1 MLGMLNGIYDVTLL
15 ILCLWILLRF
25 VGSEYFVK
33 NSVPVLS
40 TELRFDIFYF
50 SDFFIKIIIIFL
62 GENSLLISL

>member
-62 GENSLLISL
+62 GENSLLICL

>member
-50 SDFFIKIIIIFL
+50 SDVFIKIIIIFL
-62 GENSLLISL
+62 GENSLLICL